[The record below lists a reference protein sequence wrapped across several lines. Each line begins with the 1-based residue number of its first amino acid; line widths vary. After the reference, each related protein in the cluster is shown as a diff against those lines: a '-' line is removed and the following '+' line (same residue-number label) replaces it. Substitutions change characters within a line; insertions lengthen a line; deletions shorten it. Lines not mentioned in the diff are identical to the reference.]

1 MLSLLRSGEAFP
13 FLGEAERERER
24 ERDLFSA
31 RLASPGSH
39 SSLPARDRETYA
51 TACKARQQ
59 LRYKVIANFIDF
71 INQSAT

>member
-31 RLASPGSH
+31 DADR
-39 SSLPARDRETYA
+39 SLQKKGIVVNYRTS
-51 TACKARQQ
+51 
-59 LRYKVIANFIDF
+59 F
-71 INQSAT
+71 